1 MPRIISLTTI
11 IPEMLENS
19 ENFGC
24 SVDDIP
30 IVVGV
35 NFIEELIQKYG
46 TFSFLRMYEDEN
58 VTDYEYFEN
67 IYKVFRSSS
76 QEQWFR
82 YYKAILETYDPSL
95 DFERLE
101 STAYKN
107 THTIGYN
114 STFTTT
120 PSLTQTISHGKY
132 TTGSVTTFESDALYT
147 HDKAADGG
155 QDTISNSGQTDSTHS
170 GTDTVTDTRLEDDN
184 HTSVSG
190 RNSGGAKLIND
201 ELDLRARDD
210 TETFVLK
217 QFVTQ
222 YLFLEV

>member
-19 ENFGC
+19 ENYGC
-24 SVDDIP
+24 TVDDIP
-30 IVVGV
+30 IIVGGR
-35 NFIEELIQKYG
+35 FIDELIQKYG

-58 VTDYEYFEN
+58 VTDYKYFEN
-67 IYKVFRSSS
+67 MYKVFRNSS

-82 YYKAILETYDPSL
+82 YYKAILEIYDPSL
-95 DFERLE
+95 DFERYE
-101 STAYKN
+101 TTAYKN
-107 THTIGYN
+107 THDIKYN

-120 PSLTQTISHGKY
+120 PNTTQEIEHGKY
-132 TTGSVTTFESDALYT
+132 TTDSVTTFESDTLYV
-147 HDKAADGG
+147 HDKDSNGG
-155 QDTISNSGQTDSTHS
+155 TDTITNSGSNTTEHT

-184 HTSVSG
+184 YTSVSG
-190 RNSGGAKLIND
+190 RNSGSAKLISD

-217 QFVTQ
+217 QFATQ